1 MSVTRKYTTMPK
13 LLISYCVTALVFW
26 TLDFIWLG
34 FIVKDFYQREIG
46 SLLLAAPRKDAAIGF
61 YLLYVIGI
69 AVFAVH
75 PALDA
80 DRWQKALGCGCL
92 LGLIAYATYDL
103 SNLATLKNWSA
114 PLALV
119 DIAWG
124 TIATGAAATAGF
136 WLTKLISRRA

>member
-1 MSVTRKYTTMPK
+1 MPK

-26 TLDFIWLG
+26 ALDFIWLG
-34 FIVKDFYQREIG
+34 FVVKDFYQREIG
-46 SLLLAAPRKDAAIGF
+46 PLLLDAPRKDAAIGF

-69 AVFAVH
+69 AVLAVL

-80 DRWQKALGCGCL
+80 DRWQKALGYGCL

-114 PLALV
+114 QLALV

-124 TIATGAAATAGF
+124 TVATGAAATAGF
-136 WLTKLISRRA
+136 WLTKFISGQA